1 MKDVIMCKLLKSIP
15 CRLFCWAPVR
25 RLCGV
30 IRRSEAD
37 AVVTAAKAASEP
49 EPHVDDLELLRG
61 EWQIVAC
68 DRDGAEFAKE
78 IGGRMKFDGDVATTI
93 SPDGASSAFRLVL
106 NSSVTPKTIDWK
118 LTQGEVTQT
127 LHGLYQLDGDILRTC
142 SPANFETERP
152 TEIRTV
158 SGDGRWVFEL
168 KRISQADPNE

>member
-1 MKDVIMCKLLKSIP
+1 MLLGS
-15 CRLFCWAPVR
+15 LFVG
-25 RLCGV
+25 CGQSTKEV
-30 IRRSEAD
+30 KPDS
-37 AVVTAAKAASEP
+37 VVATAAEAATQP
-49 EPHVDDLELLRG
+49 KPAVDDLELLRG

-68 DRDGAEFAKE
+68 DRDGAEFAQE

-93 SPDGASSAFRLVL
+93 SPDGTSNAFRLVL

-142 SPANFETERP
+142 SPANFEAERP

-168 KRISQADPNE
+168 KRMSQTDPNE